1 MRLHSSGKGRFAVL
15 FLFFVSLLVILF
27 AAQIVV
33 KMAGRRARQIAQV
46 AVLGQEKLMWATARG
61 MLSHLASMP
70 EVKEMKMS
78 ACESFQADLY
88 GTDGLV
94 AVVAMGDVAGT
105 AICTADPS
113 VAEPLPTM
121 SDREYYQKVKEAE
134 GLVVGEYVVS
144 KTTGKPVLHFAYPVR
159 GEGGEFV
166 GFVMAGFN
174 LEWFAHRTADQV
186 FADDG
191 SQVMLVDRVGRV
203 LFAYPQ
209 ESAPVGSSQVSVRML
224 NLALS
229 EPGQA
234 KLLQGLDGKYRVYAH
249 GGYNDTREVML
260 YVGVSPFAYKEGLGL
275 ILLLLLGL
283 WMVSYKVWKK

>member
-61 MLSHLASMP
+61 MLSHLSSM
-70 EVKEMKMS
+70 EQVKEMKRE
-78 ACESFQADLY
+78 ACESFRADLY
-88 GTDGLV
+88 STDGLV
-94 AVVAMGDVAGT
+94 AVVAMGSAEGEAV
-105 AICTADPS
+105 CTADPL
-113 VAEPLPTM
+113 VMDPLPTM
-121 SDREYYQKVKEAE
+121 SDREYYQKVKVAE

-166 GFVMAGFN
+166 GFVMAG
-174 LEWFAHRTADQV
+174 WFADRTADQV

-229 EPGQA
+229 ELGQA
-234 KLLQGLDGKYRVYAH
+234 KLLKGVDGRYRVYAH

-260 YVGVSPFAYKEGLGL
+260 YVGVSPFAYMEGLSL